1 MRERIF
7 HRFTQLEGS
16 ATRTRGGTGLGLNI
30 VKGLAEAMRGS
41 VELMDTPGG
50 GATFVVSLPRPESM
64 PNLANPRYSVG

>member
-30 VKGLAEAMRGS
+30 VKGLAEAMHGS
-41 VELMDTPGG
+41 VELIDTPGG
-50 GATFVVSLPRPESM
+50 GATFVVSLPLTEPA
-64 PNLANPRYSVG
+64 PALAYPRYSVG